1 MLELTKI
8 IELLEEHKIEVSIPK
23 ELHKYSLLEYLEL
36 CQRSGGTYFYIK
48 TLEGALKEARN
59 ELIIKLFNGKNY
71 MELARMFEM
80 SVINVR
86 HIVRKK

>member
-1 MLELTKI
+1 MLDLEKV
-8 IELLEEHKIEVSIPK
+8 IELLEEHNIQVSIPK

-36 CQRSGGTYFYIK
+36 CQQSGGTYFYIK

-71 MELARMFEM
+71 TELARMFDM

-86 HIVRKK
+86 YIVRKK

>member
-1 MLELTKI
+1 MSTKW
-8 IELLEEHKIEVSIPK
+8 
-23 ELHKYSLLEYLEL
+23 
-36 CQRSGGTYFYIK
+36 GTYFYIK

-59 ELIIKLFNGKNY
+59 ELMIKLFNGKNY

>member
-1 MLELTKI
+1 MLELRKI

-23 ELHKYSLLEYLEL
+23 DKYSLLEYLEL
-36 CQRSGGTYFYIK
+36 CQQSGGTYFYIK

-59 ELIIKLFNGKNY
+59 ELMIKLFNGKNY

>member
-36 CQRSGGTYFYIK
+36 CQQSGEHIFI
-48 TLEGALKEARN
+48 LKHW
-59 ELIIKLFNGKNY
+59 KG
-71 MELARMFEM
+71 
-80 SVINVR
+80 
-86 HIVRKK
+86 H